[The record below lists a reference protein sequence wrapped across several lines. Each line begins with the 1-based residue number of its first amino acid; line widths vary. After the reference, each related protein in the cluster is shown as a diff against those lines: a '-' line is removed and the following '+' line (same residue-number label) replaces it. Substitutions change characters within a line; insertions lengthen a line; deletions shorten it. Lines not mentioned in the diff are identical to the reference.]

1 MNATVIALV
10 GYIAWGIALVAGIAT
25 LRTVVSLSR
34 HRPINAFRVDGTDIS
49 PFGERLSRAHANW
62 YESFPALGG
71 LLLLALAT
79 GNTAITETLAYVLLL
94 SRIIQSSIHLYSTSL
109 MAGLL
114 RFSFFFV
121 QMAIAVYWAVQ
132 FVAQFTD

>member
-1 MNATVIALV
+1 MNATAIALV
-10 GYIAWGIALVAGIAT
+10 GYIVWGIALVAGIAI
-25 LRTVVSLSR
+25 LRTVVSRAR

-79 GNTAITETLAYVLLL
+79 GNSAITERLAYVLLL

-109 MAGLL
+109 MAGLF
-114 RFSFFFV
+114 RFSFFLV
-121 QMAIAVYWAVQ
+121 QIVIAVYWAIE
-132 FVAQFTD
+132 FVARFTD

>member
-1 MNATVIALV
+1 MNATAMALV
-10 GYIAWGIALVAGIAT
+10 GYIGWGITLVLGIAVQ
-25 LRTVVSLSR
+25 RTVVSLSR
-34 HRPINAFRVDGTDIS
+34 HRPINTFRVDGTDIS
-49 PFGERLSRAHANW
+49 PFGERLCRAHANW

-94 SRIIQSSIHLYSTSL
+94 SRIVQSSIHLYSTSL
-109 MAGLL
+109 LAGLF

-121 QMAIAVYWAVQ
+121 QIVIAVYWALQ
-132 FVAQFTD
+132 FVARFTD